1 MGRMSAR
8 FIAQKLIDWSAS
20 DVYECWKDMGLV
32 VMDKVGGWDL
42 TDLGRNIGGKLSNSN
57 HSPVLTFDADKI
69 ITMMIDFCEKHNK
82 K

>member
-42 TDLGRNIGGKLSNSN
+42 TDLGRNIGGNY
-57 HSPVLTFDADKI
+57 LTA
-69 ITMMIDFCEKHNK
+69 ITLQSQHLTPIK
-82 K
+82 